1 MLEDIFHGGGK
12 DVALFHR
19 WTVSNKT
26 KKQAK
31 EMEETIEIGSR
42 AGRRMI

>member
-1 MLEDIFHGGGK
+1 MLEDKFHGGGK

-19 WTVSNKT
+19 WTVSNK